1 MRSDKRQMAGSKHAY
16 AIGDGVLS
24 ISYSKARTTES
35 AKAQQL
41 GIWSGDVMAPW
52 EWRKAN

>member
-1 MRSDKRQMAGSKHAY
+1 MLRAAVDR
-16 AIGDGVLS
+16 
-24 ISYSKARTTES
+24 

-52 EWRKAN
+52 EWRKAK